1 MTLLTKATQNKNWV
15 QAQDKFELDFDSLLV
30 TRLGMIMMSKS
41 KVKEARETVF
51 MKHVFD
57 KNE

>member
-1 MTLLTKATQNKNWV
+1 
-15 QAQDKFELDFDSLLV
+15 
-30 TRLGMIMMSKS
+30 MIMMSKS

-57 KNE
+57 KGGRNQLSQSAVQIYVEHCGGGE